1 MMVMWKFTKLGIDK
15 IPKVWYNKN
24 TKEQKGIDSMNYP
37 YPYRVEVF
45 SHEKVVDIQCA
56 DWETAST
63 TYQNYMKS
71 LNFFRGH
78 VVDNETGEV
87 LLYFKYQQN
96 SGLNC
101 YISTRV
107 LEIGA

>member
-1 MMVMWKFTKLGIDK
+1 
-15 IPKVWYNKN
+15 
-24 TKEQKGIDSMNYP
+24 MN

-45 SHEKVVDIQCA
+45 SYEKVIDVQCA

-63 TYQNYMKS
+63 TYQEYMES
-71 LNFFRGH
+71 LDFSRGH

-87 LLYFKYQQN
+87 LMYFTYQKN
-96 SGLNC
+96 SGLIS